1 MEDTM
6 KNGYQIHSDHS
17 CPTESRTLLGEAMAH
32 YGFIPNAI
40 GAMAESPAVLEAYLT
55 LENLLAKT
63 AFTDAERHVLLLAI
77 TREYECSYCV
87 AAHSAFAKMAGLP
100 PKEVENLRRGQ
111 SLDDSRMEKLHRF
124 AAKAVAGHGQVS
136 DADVQELLAVGFN
149 RRQVLEVLL
158 LIANKL
164 IAVYAN
170 RIMGTDLDAAL
181 QGESWTCAA

>member
-1 MEDTM
+1 M
-6 KNGYQIHSDHS
+6 KNGFQIHDTNTAPVASAS
-17 CPTESRTLLGEAMAH
+17 LLTQAQAH

-40 GAMAESPAVLEAYLT
+40 GAMAESPAVLQAYLT
-55 LENLLAKT
+55 LDELLAKT

-100 PKEVENLRRGQ
+100 PEQVARLRKGEPLTEQRLEQ
-111 SLDDSRMEKLHRF
+111 LHQF
-124 AAKAVAGHGQVS
+124 ASKMIASQGQVS
-136 DADVQELLAVGFN
+136 DSDVQAMLAAGFS
-149 RRQVLEVLL
+149 RQHILEVLL

>member
-1 MEDTM
+1 M
-6 KNGYQIHSDHS
+6 KNGFQIHDTNTAPDASVS
-17 CPTESRTLLGEAMAH
+17 LLTQAQAH

-40 GAMAESPAVLEAYLT
+40 GAMAESPTVLQAYLT
-55 LENLLAKT
+55 LDELLGKT

-87 AAHSAFAKMAGLP
+87 AAHSAFAKMAGLAP
-100 PKEVENLRRGQ
+100 DQVMLLRNGEPLSDQRLEQ
-111 SLDDSRMEKLHRF
+111 LHQF
-124 AAKAVAGHGQVS
+124 ATKMVASQGQVGDS
-136 DADVQELLAVGFN
+136 DIQAMLAAGFS
-149 RRQVLEVLL
+149 RQQILEILL

-181 QGESWTCAA
+181 QSECWTCAA